1 MPSELDTHDILFNP
15 LRKRRAEQT
24 ARRTADPFRAESTP
38 VHSRSDRDAP
48 ATDRA
53 VAYAISELAESDAG
67 PLISSKWIG
76 GVALVAAI
84 VTAAV
89 LMRTPKLEV
98 GVDDEA
104 AAEPSGWWSAARE
117 QWADEQMRVWPIVIS
132 AGRSGAQAVKVSKAA
147 ATAASTTA
155 TPPAAFASTVQ
166 AMAPAANPPV
176 AAAPGRTGVSAASD
190 NAYSNAP
197 GTKPLAPA
205 KTSDNP
211 YGDSPAPRARKP
223 ATPSTDNPY

>member
-15 LRKRRAEQT
+15 LRKRRAERA
-24 ARRTADPFRAESTP
+24 ARRTADPSPAESTP
-38 VHSRSDRDAP
+38 VPSRSDRDAP

-76 GVALVAAI
+76 GIALVAAI

-89 LMRTPKLEV
+89 LMRTPKLEAS
-98 GVDDEA
+98 VDEEA

-117 QWADEQMRVWPIVIS
+117 QWANEQMRVWPIVIS
-132 AGRSGAQAVKVSKAA
+132 AGRSGAHAVKVSKAA

-155 TPPAAFASTVQ
+155 TPPPAVASTVQ
-166 AMAPAANPPV
+166 AVAPAANPVP
-176 AAAPGRTGVSAASD
+176 AAPGRTKVFAASD
-190 NAYSNAP
+190 SPYSNAP

-205 KTSDNP
+205 NASDNP
-211 YGDSPAPRARKP
+211 YGDSPAPRARRP
-223 ATPSTDNPY
+223 EAASTDNPY